1 MLHSSQ
7 ATNKF
12 IYLKLSLDQMVRKVK
27 NFIWPRWY
35 LDNCIPTT
43 KDDTRRKKCRQDFAT
58 GFPSKPS
65 VSVFDGKRRRSGI
78 NELSDKSGSKCYE
91 ACGDEG
97 AHQGERKRR
106 ACQTRPQGW
115 NRYGVWQSVFVKG
128 VNVISYKV
136 RSKRKAAE
144 TATTVRRRAA
154 FRKTQTPSADSL
166 TERLPERKIFVL

>member
-43 KDDTRRKKCRQDFAT
+43 KADTHRKKCRQDFAT

-97 AHQGERKRR
+97 AHQGKRKRR
-106 ACQTRPQGW
+106 ARQTRPQGW

-128 VNVISYKV
+128 VNVISVQSPQQKES
-136 RSKRKAAE
+136 RRNCCNSPAA
-144 TATTVRRRAA
+144 RRVP
-154 FRKTQTPSADSL
+154 KNADSIC
-166 TERLPERKIFVL
+166 K